1 MMCDHEH
8 VTIYSKLAYPATR
21 YEPAEYDEWAQCDDC
36 GDVMDVSDIPD
47 GAEEDTGDP
56 DLWDVPEWDDNI

>member
-1 MMCDHEH
+1 MCDHKH
-8 VTIYSKLAYPATR
+8 VTFYSKKAYPAGR

-36 GDVMDVSDIPD
+36 GEVMDVSDIPD
-47 GAEEDTGDP
+47 DAEEDTGDP